1 MLGFRGG
8 AMAEGLGASPFGA
21 FAVRLGI
28 QQKLFGAF
36 AIISIMSVVGTAIG
50 WVAFDRLGG
59 SISVVTRRDV
69 PRMETMNDVASLAL
83 QLRAMAP
90 LLVAAESE
98 TEVGDVA
105 ADLNGLLHQFDS
117 TIARLGRD
125 SRGSDDAAQSFDVRA
140 KALVQAVESLE
151 TDVRRRAVLANNL
164 AAVTAR
170 SALAYHRFDKAAK
183 ARGGAGVGQ
192 VGALCS
198 NLAQYIADG
207 ASAPAL
213 LMEGKF
219 LLLYR
224 AVVREAM
231 PKIDS
236 LPAEDAELA
245 ARARELI
252 AFGAGDNG
260 VFALRRNF
268 LQARE
273 AERLALK
280 VTTEAAD
287 RLVNDTGKAVT
298 TVKGQVESE
307 SDTAAHVQ
315 YTGSLSLAVLAVA
328 SVIIS
333 VFFGL
338 VVVRRGIVNRLTGLA
353 DAMLAIARKELDH
366 PIDAGGDDEISEMAS
381 ALVVFRDTSREVEEA
396 HAKVEAERVRAARDR
411 QADMRKLAADLDAS
425 VADIA
430 SNLSS
435 NADIMHG
442 LADAMSN
449 AADKSRNNADEAA
462 LTAEQTN
469 GNVSMVAAATQELSS
484 AITEISRQMVLFN
497 DFSSRTIEEATRT
510 DKAVASLMS
519 IVNEIGT
526 VAELINAIARQTN
539 LLALNATIEAARA
552 GEHGKGFAV
561 VAQEVKRLATQT
573 ATATGEIEQRTRDIE
588 SVTTGVAD
596 AVRSILKTMGNV
608 GSLSIGLASAV
619 EEQSAATHEIA
630 RNIDETARGTGELYQ
645 VLQMLSALAKDAAT
659 GSMRVLGASSDVSN
673 LIDTLRASIDQVVTR
688 LRADAEAAESSG
700 GAHAL

>member
-1 MLGFRGG
+1 
-8 AMAEGLGASPFGA
+8 
-21 FAVRLGI
+21 
-28 QQKLFGAF
+28 
-36 AIISIMSVVGTAIG
+36 
-50 WVAFDRLGG
+50 
-59 SISVVTRRDV
+59 
-69 PRMETMNDVASLAL
+69 
-83 QLRAMAP
+83 
-90 LLVAAESE
+90 
-98 TEVGDVA
+98 
-105 ADLNGLLHQFDS
+105 
-117 TIARLGRD
+117 
-125 SRGSDDAAQSFDVRA
+125 
-140 KALVQAVESLE
+140 
-151 TDVRRRAVLANNL
+151 
-164 AAVTAR
+164 
-170 SALAYHRFDKAAK
+170 
-183 ARGGAGVGQ
+183 
-192 VGALCS
+192 
-198 NLAQYIADG
+198 
-207 ASAPAL
+207 
-213 LMEGKF
+213 
-219 LLLYR
+219 
-224 AVVREAM
+224 
-231 PKIDS
+231 
-236 LPAEDAELA
+236 
-245 ARARELI
+245 
-252 AFGAGDNG
+252 
-260 VFALRRNF
+260 
-268 LQARE
+268 
-273 AERLALK
+273 
-280 VTTEAAD
+280 
-287 RLVNDTGKAVT
+287 
-298 TVKGQVESE
+298 
-307 SDTAAHVQ
+307 
-315 YTGSLSLAVLAVA
+315 
-328 SVIIS
+328 
-333 VFFGL
+333 
-338 VVVRRGIVNRLTGLA
+338 
-353 DAMLAIARKELDH
+353 
-366 PIDAGGDDEISEMAS
+366 
-381 ALVVFRDTSREVEEA
+381 
-396 HAKVEAERVRAARDR
+396 
-411 QADMRKLAADLDAS
+411 MRKLAADLDAS